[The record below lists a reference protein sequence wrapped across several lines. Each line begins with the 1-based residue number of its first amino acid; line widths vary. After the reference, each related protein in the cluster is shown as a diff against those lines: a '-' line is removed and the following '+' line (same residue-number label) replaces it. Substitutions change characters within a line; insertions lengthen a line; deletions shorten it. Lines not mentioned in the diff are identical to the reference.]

1 MAYETDPKII
11 HKYIDVPNVDH
22 ISVYEEKAEGYVA
35 WRKALSEMEGA
46 DILNEVKAA
55 GLGGRGGAWFP
66 TGMKWSFMPAAVFPK
81 YLVCNCDESEPGTFS
96 NREIVL
102 KTPHTLL
109 EGFLLGCLAIGC
121 THGYIYV
128 RGEMMKGYANLR
140 AALAQARARGY
151 VGKNILGSGVDLEV
165 TIHTGAG
172 AYICGEETALLSS
185 LEGDRGQPRLK
196 PPFPA
201 VAGLYAKP
209 TSVNNVE
216 TLSNLPFIIRE
227 GSGAFKQFG
236 TEKSPGMKIVSVS
249 GHCEKPGNYEVPVG
263 TPISTVLA
271 LAGGVR
277 GGKKIKGF
285 YPGGSSTP
293 MLGPDKIDTPLDPA
307 SITAAGSILGTA
319 GLCIFDEDTD
329 IVHVAARLIQFYKH
343 ESCGKCTP
351 CREGND
357 WLMRVL
363 QRLDAGKGRD
373 GDLDMLID
381 MAGNIAGRS
390 FCLLGDAAT
399 APVLSSIKT
408 FREDFEKRIT
418 NPPDER
424 VFIPLVSAHSH

>member
-1 MAYETDPKII
+1 
-11 HKYIDVPNVDH
+11 
-22 ISVYEEKAEGYVA
+22 VA
-35 WRKALSEMEGA
+35 ARGSHRH
-46 DILNEVKAA
+46 EVELHAQA
-55 GLGGRGGAWFP
+55 G
-66 TGMKWSFMPAAVFPK
+66 VPK

-109 EGFLLGCLAIGC
+109 EGFMLGCYAIGC
-121 THGYIYV
+121 NHGYIYV
-128 RGEMMKGYANLR
+128 RGEMMKGYYNLR
-140 AALAQARARGY
+140 RALAEAKGRGY
-151 VGKNILGSGVDLEV
+151 VGKNVLGSGFDLEI

-216 TLSNLPFIIRE
+216 TLSNIPYIVRE

-249 GHCEKPGNYEVPVG
+249 GHVEKPGNYEVPVG
-263 TPISTVLA
+263 TTIRKVVEEY
-271 LAGGVR
+271 AGGVWK
-277 GGKKIKGF
+277 GKGLKGF

-293 MLGPDKIDTPLDPA
+293 MLTPDKFDTPLDPA

-357 WLMRVL
+357 WLTAVL
-363 QRLDAGKGRD
+363 RRIDQGKGRD

-381 MAGNIAGRS
+381 MSNNIAGRS

-399 APVLSSIKT
+399 APVLSSIKN

-418 NPPDER
+418 NPPDEKI
-424 VFIPLVSAHSH
+424 FIPLSIANSHH

>member
-1 MAYETDPKII
+1 MAYADDPKII
-11 HKYIDVPNVDH
+11 HKYINVPKVKN
-22 ISVYEEKAEGYVA
+22 ILVYEEHAEGYAA
-35 WRKALSEMEGA
+35 WRKALSTMEPA
-46 DILNEVKAA
+46 DVLGEVKAA
-55 GLGGRGGAWFP
+55 SLGGRGGAWFP
-66 TGMKWSFMPAAVFPK
+66 TGMKWSFMPKDIFPK

-109 EGFLLGCLAIGC
+109 EGFLLGCYAIGC

-128 RGEMMKGYANLR
+128 RGEMMKGYENLR
-140 AALAQARARGY
+140 RALAEARARGY
-151 VGKNILGSGVDLEV
+151 VGKNVLGSGVDLEV

-201 VAGLYAKP
+201 VAGLYSKP

-216 TLSNLPFIIRE
+216 TLSNIPYIIRE

-249 GHCEKPGNYEVPVG
+249 GHVEKPGNYEVPVG
-263 TPISTVLA
+263 TPISTVVNE
-271 LAGGVR
+271 LAGGVKD
-277 GGKKIKGF
+277 GKKLKGF
-285 YPGGSSTP
+285 FPGGSSTP
-293 MLGPDKIDTPLDPA
+293 MMGPDKFDTPLDPA

-319 GLCIFDEDTD
+319 GLCIFDETVD
-329 IVHVAARLIQFYKH
+329 IVHVASRLIQFYKH

-363 QRLDAGKGRD
+363 QRLDAGRGKD
-373 GDLDMLID
+373 GDIDMLVD
-381 MAGNIAGRS
+381 MASQVAGRS
-390 FCLLGDAAT
+390 FCLLGDAAAT
-399 APVLSSIKT
+399 PVMSSIKV
-408 FREDFEKRIT
+408 FRDEFEKRIT
-418 NPPDER
+418 NPKDEKT
-424 VFIPLVSAHSH
+424 FIPLTLMEH